1 MTPAVPAS
9 GERRKDS
16 SATNPD
22 RRTMVN
28 ATPKLVGAVTD
39 GSTVRRYAFIPAA
52 ERQADWVEVR
62 FDAIP
67 EADWDS
73 VLNACDQLEA
83 TETPVLATIRLEGEG
98 GSWSPDDEARVE
110 AFQRVLQ
117 HVSWIDV
124 EVGSRFADKIIALAH
139 KVQRRVVV
147 SSHDFEC
154 TPDTEGLKRTYDK
167 AIELGADIVKL
178 SFMVKSV
185 ADAAR
190 LVEFTTTHG
199 QDGKLCV
206 IGMGAAYSSL
216 RAFLPAVGSRL
227 TYAHLDPIPSAP
239 GQLSVEGLARMLE
252 LTVPAYRE
260 SVAIR
265 SGLTTGS

>member
-1 MTPAVPAS
+1 
-9 GERRKDS
+9 
-16 SATNPD
+16 
-22 RRTMVN
+22 MVN

-167 AIELGADIVKL
+167 AIELGAQDEGPNGPRGKGFYAGYFRDLDGNKL
-178 SFMVKSV
+178 NVF
-185 ADAAR
+185 
-190 LVEFTTTHG
+190 
-199 QDGKLCV
+199 C
-206 IGMGAAYSSL
+206 MG
-216 RAFLPAVGSRL
+216 
-227 TYAHLDPIPSAP
+227 
-239 GQLSVEGLARMLE
+239 
-252 LTVPAYRE
+252 
-260 SVAIR
+260 
-265 SGLTTGS
+265 